1 MTFVC
6 YVFTNITYS
15 FPFLGFCWGGKINYS
30 YYKDLRYSDR
40 LLMGLKY
47 IVNVRVSSDCLYHS
61 ILINSTIVWTLD
73 LMNLGFSGQD
83 WTLPT
88 RRLATQR
95 YINSHLVVVVFLSCL
110 VKESQNIP
118 RPLLI
123 QYVLLSQTCVRWE
136 HVTWYPSFICFLFHW
151 FEM

>member
-1 MTFVC
+1 MIVRIVLIDDNFIMDDFCVL
-6 YVFTNITYS
+6 S
-15 FPFLGFCWGGKINYS
+15 FYEHYILIPFCRFLLGREIKLQL
-30 YYKDLRYSDR
+30 YKDLRSRIDYWMR
-40 LLMGLKY
+40 LKY

-61 ILINSTIVWTLD
+61 IVINSTIVWTLD

-118 RPLLI
+118 RPL
-123 QYVLLSQTCVRWE
+123 
-136 HVTWYPSFICFLFHW
+136 
-151 FEM
+151 